1 MHPPLLEVRGVG
13 KSYGSVRALEDVGL
27 RIEAG
32 EIFGLL
38 GPNGAGKTTLLSIL
52 AGLLAPD
59 QGTIL
64 LEGEP
69 FRASHDQRR
78 HLGLVPQDLAL
89 YGELTG
95 RENLRFIGSLYGMGR
110 REQDRRAA
118 DLLEAMGLTDVAD
131 RRAATYSGGMKR
143 RLNLGLALMHRPRL
157 VLLDEPTVGVDPQTR
172 VHLFEGIRRLREEGT
187 TILYSSHYME
197 EVQALC
203 PRLAIL
209 DRGRLIA
216 CDRVERLLRILPGRI
231 RLGDEGLSPA
241 VRTRLE
247 GLGEVASAT
256 NGRIELACADLRRT
270 LLKVAALLEGEGISE
285 AGLEWE
291 EPTLERVFLHLTGRA
306 LRD

>member
-1 MHPPLLEVRGVG
+1 MAPLLEVRGVG
-13 KSYGSVRALEDVGL
+13 KSYGAVRALDDVGL
-27 RIEAG
+27 RIEPG

-59 QGTIL
+59 RGTIL

-69 FRASHDQRR
+69 FRAGHEQRR
-78 HLGLVPQDLAL
+78 RLGLVPQDLAL

-95 RENLRFIGSLYGMGR
+95 RENLCFIGSLYGLAGA
-110 REQDRRAA
+110 ELEERAA
-118 DLLEAMGLTDVAD
+118 DILGAMGLTEVAD
-131 RRAATYSGGMKR
+131 RRADTYSGGMKR

-157 VLLDEPTVGVDPQTR
+157 VLLDEPSVGVDPQTR
-172 VHLFEGIRRLREEGT
+172 VHLFEEIRRLRDAGT

-209 DRGRLIA
+209 DQGRLIA
-216 CDRVERLLRILPGRI
+216 CDRVEALLRVLPGRI
-231 RLGDEGLSPA
+231 RLAVDVLSEQVRVRLDGLGELSPA
-241 VRTRLE
+241 
-247 GLGEVASAT
+247 GD
-256 NGRIELACADLRRT
+256 GRVELTCADLRRS
-270 LLKVAALLEGEGISE
+270 LLRVAAVLEGEGVSP
-285 AGLEWE
+285 ASLEWE
-291 EPTLERVFLHLTGRA
+291 EPTLERVFLHLTGRE